1 LNLSKDNSNNR
12 NHIKNTATDRL
23 TQFIN
28 HCIMPIKQFR
38 YASDNLSYLV
48 YDHSS
53 ALAVDAGAVDDI
65 LEFVSS
71 KKLHLKYV
79 LHTHEHPDHTSGTRE
94 LCDRSGARFLDQGQL
109 LKDKMVSLDS
119 LSIQV
124 FHTPGHTLDSMCFF
138 LSGYLV
144 TGDTLF
150 NGTVGNCFSGDLRAF
165 YQSIVFLQTFP
176 PETVIYAGHDYVE
189 YAMAFA
195 RLVEPD
201 NPDIQPYL
209 NSYNP
214 EHVFSRLKDEQKV
227 NPYLR
232 FNTPEMIAILT
243 SKGLPVKTEYNR
255 WESVMQLG

>member
-1 LNLSKDNSNNR
+1 
-12 NHIKNTATDRL
+12 
-23 TQFIN
+23 
-28 HCIMPIKQFR
+28 MPIKQFR

-65 LEFVSS
+65 LVFVSS

-124 FHTPGHTLDSMCFF
+124 FHTPGHTLDSVCFF